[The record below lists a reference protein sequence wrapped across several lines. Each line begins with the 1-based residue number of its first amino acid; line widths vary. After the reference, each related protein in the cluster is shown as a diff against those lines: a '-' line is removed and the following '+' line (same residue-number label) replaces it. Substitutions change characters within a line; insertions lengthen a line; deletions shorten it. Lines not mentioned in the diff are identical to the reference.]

1 MKFILLHENVKE
13 INSMKVT
20 SNRKHLLVSANHHP
34 SNDLILTIFDLK
46 NPDQPKMQNEINI
59 NQLGLEKGY
68 TIVAN
73 GAQQVQQIGIPPVTS
88 FRSNLTSKLD
98 GSLLNQTQNDD
109 NGFQNMSPG
118 KYQVVEMNFSH
129 EKNSKFVSLVLS
141 DGVDSRL
148 IMIDWH
154 GSVPKCLVAYEFQKQ
169 LIRKASFNPKDDTQ
183 LCTSG
188 INHWKTWILKD
199 GIFKNDKPIGNG
211 KFSLN

>member
-1 MKFILLHENVKE
+1 
-13 INSMKVT
+13 
-20 SNRKHLLVSANHHP
+20 
-34 SNDLILTIFDLK
+34 
-46 NPDQPKMQNEINI
+46 
-59 NQLGLEKGY
+59 
-68 TIVAN
+68 
-73 GAQQVQQIGIPPVTS
+73 
-88 FRSNLTSKLD
+88 
-98 GSLLNQTQNDD
+98 
-109 NGFQNMSPG
+109 
-118 KYQVVEMNFSH
+118 MNFSH
-129 EKNSKFVSLVLS
+129 EKNSKFVAIVLS

-148 IMIDWH
+148 IMVDWY